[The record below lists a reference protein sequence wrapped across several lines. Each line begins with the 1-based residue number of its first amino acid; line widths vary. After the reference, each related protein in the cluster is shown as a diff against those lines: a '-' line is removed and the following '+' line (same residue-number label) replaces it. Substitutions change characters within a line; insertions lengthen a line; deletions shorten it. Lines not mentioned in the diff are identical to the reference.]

1 MKRDKEHG
9 ARITLE
15 GIRDSIANALQEDEP
30 VSGPRIIMLV
40 PRDWLLQWATL
51 QGSAQDAAEAL
62 LDFVQEDLNLHS
74 TKAAISASDGN
85 LVLWASRGGYH
96 GTCN

>member
-1 MKRDKEHG
+1 MKADKEHG

-15 GIRDSIANALQEDEP
+15 SIRDSIANALRGDEP
-30 VSGPRIIMLV
+30 VSGPLITMLV

-62 LDFVQEDLNLHS
+62 LDFVQEDLNLRS
-74 TKAAISASDGN
+74 TKAEISAGDGN
-85 LVLWASRGGYH
+85 LVLRASKGGYH
-96 GTCN
+96 GTCS

>member
-15 GIRDSIANALQEDEP
+15 DIRDSIANVLQEDEP
-30 VSGPRIIMLV
+30 VSGPLSIMLL

-62 LDFVQEDLNLHS
+62 LDSLQEDLNLHS
-74 TKAAISASDGN
+74 IKAAISAGGGH
-85 LVLWASRGGYH
+85 LVIWASNGGYH
-96 GTCN
+96 GACS